1 MADGEITPELSF
13 SVASSGYVS
22 DSNLN
27 QPDVGAKV
35 DFKVPVN
42 DKDLILFQKEEGV
55 NSLLIEKPTPQ
66 ATLNRISTIAGS
78 NKVTSIAERRKVKL
92 VSIKTALTLS
102 LKS

>member
-1 MADGEITPELSF
+1 VADGEITPELSF

-27 QPDVGAKV
+27 QTDVGAKV
-35 DFKVPVN
+35 DSKVPVN

-55 NSLLIEKPTPQ
+55 NSLLIEKPSTPQ
-66 ATLNRISTIAGS
+66 ATLNRISTTAGS

-92 VSIKTALTLS
+92 
-102 LKS
+102 